1 MSSSKLTR
9 GIGRW
14 DLVALFIN
22 SIVGAGI
29 FGLPG
34 RVQALVGGYAVLV
47 YLGCALLVLLIM
59 LCFNEVA
66 SRFTQTGGP
75 YLYAQEAF
83 GPMVGFQVGWL
94 TWLSRVFAFAALAN
108 LAADYL
114 AHFGGV
120 LGTRPGR
127 AMVITGLV
135 MVLAVANV
143 RGVRTGVAIVNVFTI
158 GKLIPLVL
166 FVALGVAFVEPERLR
181 PGAWPGIGASAS
193 ALLLLIF
200 AFTGFEKAFITAG
213 ETRDPQ
219 RTVPFAA
226 LTALGVV
233 ATLYILIHIVCAG
246 TLPGLADSSRPLADA
261 AGQFLGPAGGLFMVV
276 GAAVSIIGTMNGN
289 MLVAPRL
296 LYAMAEHGQLPRPLE
311 AVHPVR
317 HTPHVAIWVTAAVML
332 VLSLSGSFITAVA
345 FSTLARLF
353 TYGLTCAA
361 VPVLR
366 RRDPDTVAPFRLPG
380 GSAIPLAALL
390 AIGWV
395 LTTVAAVQWRDLAIA
410 VGIGLIAAAVRR

>member
-1 MSSSKLTR
+1 MSARPVVLVCGGGTGGHVFPGLAIAERLRALADVEVVFVGTERGMETR
-9 GIGRW
+9 LVPEAGYRLELLDVEPMKGGGPARLLRGALIAARATRAA
-14 DLVALFIN
+14 DALVARHAPR
-22 SIVGAGI
+22 IV
-29 FGLPG
+29 
-34 RVQALVGGYAVLV
+34 VSVGGYAAGPASLAAVRRRVPLV
-47 YLGCALLVLLIM
+47 VVEPNAQLGLANRILAPFAERGYVAWSKTGRHFRSGRSRTFGVPLRRGFSPRPYVAGATPRLLVVGGSQGAAWL
-59 LCFNEVA
+59 NEHVP
-66 SRFTQTGGP
+66 SIVSDLRQRHP
-75 YLYAQEAF
+75 
-83 GPMVGFQVGWL
+83 
-94 TWLSRVFAFAALAN
+94 S
-108 LAADYL
+108 
-114 AHFGGV
+114 
-120 LGTRPGR
+120 
-127 AMVITGLV
+127 LV
-135 MVLAVANV
+135 V
-143 RGVRTGVAIVNVFTI
+143 
-158 GKLIPLVL
+158 
-166 FVALGVAFVEPERLR
+166 
-181 PGAWPGIGASAS
+181 
-193 ALLLLIF
+193 
-200 AFTGFEKAFITAG
+200 
-213 ETRDPQ
+213 
-219 RTVPFAA
+219 
-226 LTALGVV
+226 
-233 ATLYILIHIVCAG
+233 LIHIVCAG

-276 GAAVSIIGTMNGN
+276 GAAVSIFGTMNGN